1 MMIPKKLHRIWYPPL
16 ETFSCSAPYSIDE
29 ARQKLICAIDD
40 DDEMKGKIGQEQI
53 TISHTTWFWGRSHT
67 TTFRGSWQETPSGVI
82 LEGVY
87 TNLAFMSLWFTLVL
101 IIGTI
106 LVIIGVFSLISA
118 LITSPLQQS
127 AIQEALILMFAP
139 PGMLVLGTILMPF
152 ITAHQN
158 HFNPTIKQLIQQAL
172 K

>member
-1 MMIPKKLHRIWYPPL
+1 MIPKKLHRIWYPSL
-16 ETFSCSAPYSIDE
+16 ETFSCSTPYSIDE
-29 ARQKLICAIDD
+29 ARRQLINAIDD
-40 DDEMKGKIGQEQI
+40 DDEMKGKIGHEQL
-53 TISHTTWFWGRSHT
+53 TISHTTWYWGRSHT

-87 TNLAFMSLWFTLVL
+87 TNLAFMSLWFTVVL
-101 IIGTI
+101 IIGTFS
-106 LVIIGVFSLISA
+106 VIAGVFSLISA

-127 AIQEALILMFAP
+127 AIQEALIFMFAP
-139 PGMLVLGTILMPF
+139 PGMLALGTLLMPF

-158 HFNPTIKQLIQQAL
+158 HFNPTFEKLIRQAL

>member
-1 MMIPKKLHRIWYPPL
+1 MIPKKLHRIWYPSL
-16 ETFSCSAPYSIDE
+16 ETFSCSTPYSIDE
-29 ARQKLICAIDD
+29 ARRKLINAIDD
-40 DDEMKGKIGQEQI
+40 DDEMKGKIGHDQL
-53 TISHTTWFWGRSHT
+53 TISHTTWYWGRSHT

-87 TNLAFMSLWFTLVL
+87 TNLAFMSLWFTVVL
-101 IIGTI
+101 IIGTFS
-106 LVIIGVFSLISA
+106 VIAGVFSLISA

-127 AIQEALILMFAP
+127 AIQEALIFMFAP
-139 PGMLVLGTILMPF
+139 PGMLALGTLLMPF
-152 ITAHQN
+152 ITAHQS